1 MSKLFNQA
9 QKAQDW
15 ELREGTS
22 NKLDLEG
29 MMQSVKETI
38 STADA
43 VGTDLSSQ
51 RLDGCRKIHLP
62 RSSNSRVIF
71 SGNVMTTTMAT
82 ESYRALRTRLLRM
95 QETQGLHSIVL
106 SSALPGEGKTL
117 TSMNLAL
124 VCAQLK
130 DLRVLLID
138 GDLRS
143 HGLTRLMGEPPGPGL
158 SDVLAGDVPFES
170 AIVATDQPNLYVLA
184 AGSSDT
190 PPAELF
196 AGSRWKEL
204 LGWAAETF
212 KVVLVDSPPILTLAD
227 FELISAPCDGVLVVV
242 RALQTRRELLKKASA
257 QVDAKKFL
265 GLVFN
270 GSVATS
276 RDSCH
281 HADYYGNGNGNQK

>member
-15 ELREGTS
+15 ELREGTG

-29 MMQSVKETI
+29 MLQSVKETI
-38 STADA
+38 GTADT

-51 RLDGCRKIHLP
+51 RLDGCRKIGLP
-62 RSSNSRVIF
+62 RSSNSRVVF
-71 SGNVMTTTMAT
+71 SGNDVTTTMAT
-82 ESYRALRTRLLRM
+82 ESYRTLRTRLLRM
-95 QETQGLHSIVL
+95 QVNQGLHSIVV
-106 SSALPGEGKTL
+106 SSALSGEGKTL

-130 DLRVLLID
+130 DQRVLLID

-143 HGLTRLMGEPPGPGL
+143 HGLTKLMGELPAPGL
-158 SDVLAGDVPFES
+158 SDVLAGEEPFES
-170 AIVATDQPNLYVLA
+170 AIFATDQPNLYVLG
-184 AGSSDT
+184 AGSNDA

-212 KVVLVDSPPILTLAD
+212 KTVLVDSPPILTLAD
-227 FELISAPCDGVLVVV
+227 FDLISAPCDGVLVVV
-242 RALQTRRELLKKASA
+242 RALRTRRELLKKAST
-257 QVDAKKFL
+257 QVDPKKFL

-270 GSVATS
+270 GAAATS
-276 RDSCH
+276 RDGYH
-281 HADYYGNGNGNQK
+281 HAGYYGNGKQK